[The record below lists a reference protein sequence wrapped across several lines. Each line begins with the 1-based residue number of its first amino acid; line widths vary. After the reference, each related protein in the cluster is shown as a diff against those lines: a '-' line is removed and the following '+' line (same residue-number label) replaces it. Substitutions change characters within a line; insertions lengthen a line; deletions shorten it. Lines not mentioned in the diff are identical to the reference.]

1 MNEAAENVM
10 PPVDGWDPRGRLCVG
25 SGICTRGQRG
35 TCRGLPEPSE
45 EEGWAGSP
53 VCVYG
58 CCVPLLPTRMLC
70 SARQGSMRCMCPQN
84 GPAPGRE
91 QGPHWCPEPGRLDLP
106 RGI

>member
-10 PPVDGWDPRGRLCVG
+10 PPVDGRDPQGRLCVG

-53 VCVYG
+53 VCVW
-58 CCVPLLPTRMLC
+58 VLC
-70 SARQGSMRCMCPQN
+70 P
-84 GPAPGRE
+84 PAPHQDALLSQAGVHAVYVPS
-91 QGPHWCPEPGRLDLP
+91 GWPGSWQRTGSPLVP
-106 RGI
+106 